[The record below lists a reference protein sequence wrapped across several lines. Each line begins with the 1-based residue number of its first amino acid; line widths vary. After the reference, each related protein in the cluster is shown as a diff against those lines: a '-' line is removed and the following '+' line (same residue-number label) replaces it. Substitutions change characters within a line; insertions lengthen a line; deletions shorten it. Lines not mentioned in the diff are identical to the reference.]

1 MDLLLQALFTLLF
14 ANNLTMEQYNFHLFV
29 LMEMILKYKLLD
41 SEVFNKEMVIKNR
54 DHQYEIYKKLYF
66 TLKKIT
72 HQ

>member
-1 MDLLLQALFTLLF
+1 
-14 ANNLTMEQYNFHLFV
+14 MEQYNFHLFV